1 MAVKLVTDGAR
12 MAELLRSPFGPVGR
26 HLIARS
32 TLFQMAARAQVAPM
46 RKSGCLEDTIVKRVE
61 ENPLTGFQIRIV
73 SDTTPCSPSRTSYSM
88 LVHEGTQPHVIE
100 ARNGGA
106 LSFWWANGPD
116 GAGQYFMK
124 RVQHPGTRPVHFFTD
139 NLPIFAA

>member
-12 MAELLRSPFGPVGR
+12 MAELLRSPLGPVGR

-32 TLFQMAARAQVAPM
+32 TLFQAAARGQAP
-46 RKSGCLEDTIVKRVE
+46 RKTGCLQDSIVKRVE
-61 ENPLTGFQIRIV
+61 ENALTGFQVRIV
-73 SDTTPCSPSRTSYSM
+73 SDTTPCSPSRTSYSYY
-88 LVHEGTQPHVIE
+88 VHEGTQPHVIE
-100 ARNGGA
+100 ARDGGT

-124 RVQHPGTRPVHFFTD
+124 RVQHPGTRPNRFFTD
-139 NLPIFAA
+139 QLPIFAA